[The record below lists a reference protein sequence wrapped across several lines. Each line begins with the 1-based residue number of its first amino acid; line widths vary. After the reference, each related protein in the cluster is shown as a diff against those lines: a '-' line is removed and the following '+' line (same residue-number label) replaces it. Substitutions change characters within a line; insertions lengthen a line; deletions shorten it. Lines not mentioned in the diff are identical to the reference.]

1 MCNVPL
7 HSGVNTCE
15 ITVRGL
21 STIFRWVGGNGFH
34 YAETQVEEFL
44 LALTKYTFSSLILDV
59 PYKFQQVS
67 KVFLNFHNFLTEQR
81 FFRWVGSNGFHYAET
96 QVEEFLLTL
105 TKYTFSSLILDVHC
119 KFQQVSQVFLNFH
132 NFLPETKVFSSSVPQ
147 ENPQ

>member
-1 MCNVPL
+1 MKTQYGALNECL
-7 HSGVNTCE
+7 DE
-15 ITVRGL
+15 
-21 STIFRWVGGNGFH
+21 FGGNGFH

-59 PYKFQQVS
+59 P
-67 KVFLNFHNFLTEQR
+67 
-81 FFRWVGSNGFHYAET
+81 
-96 QVEEFLLTL
+96 
-105 TKYTFSSLILDVHC
+105 C